1 MPIPPRIVRQPGKE
15 NLKDDLNK
23 FIINNKDLIKN

>member
-15 NLKDDLNK
+15 NLKEDLNK
-23 FIINNKDLIKN
+23 FIINYQDQVKS